1 MTGAIDQ
8 HGHIEAIGGVNE
20 KIEGFFDAC
29 AAIGLQ
35 GDQGVI
41 IPWANAG
48 DLMLRHDVVKACTDG
63 RFHIYAVHSVT
74 EALEILTGKE
84 AGEAD
89 ANGDFPA
96 GSLLQLARERAFEYW
111 NKTLSRPDG
120 HSAKQLT
127 NEEQ

>member
-48 DLMLRHDVVKACTDG
+48 DLMLRYDVVKACTDG

-89 ANGDFPA
+89 ENGDFPA